1 MHAHTAPLPIH
12 CVHADTSGPAS
23 PATAPELLRLGL
35 DRVLADPARFGAC
48 FYARLFDLLPEARA
62 LFPSEL
68 EAQQQK
74 LVQALAL
81 LVRSLDRGDSVEP
94 LLRQLGQRHRHYGA
108 EPAHYAVVGQAL
120 IDSLEAC
127 GERALGPAVRAAWG
141 RLYAWVAATMLEGAA
156 ERGSASTTPEAE
168 PASRGP

>member
-1 MHAHTAPLPIH
+1 VHAHTAPLSIH
-12 CVHADTSGPAS
+12 AVHADAPAPAS
-23 PATAPELLRLGL
+23 PAKAPELLRLGL
-35 DRVLADPARFGAC
+35 DRVLADPARFGAR

-62 LFPSEL
+62 LFPSEQ
-68 EAQQQK
+68 EAQQHK

-81 LVRSLDRGDSVEP
+81 LVRSLDRGESVEP

-120 IDSLEAC
+120 IDSLDAC
-127 GERALGPAVRAAWG
+127 GEPALGPATRDAWG

-156 ERGSASTTPEAE
+156 ERGPASTRPEAE
-168 PASRGP
+168 PASGGP